1 MIYKGLDD
9 EEAGFLTMV
18 AQQQADRQALVR
30 QQEKEE
36 IVAFRVSGRLVEGR
50 GPVNEM

>member
-18 AQQQADRQALVR
+18 AQKQADQDADTIRR
-30 QQEKEE
+30 EIEE
-36 IVAFRVSGRLVEGR
+36 VTEYRVSTI
-50 GPVNEM
+50 